1 MGWALLRL
9 PRSVFALLAFVC
21 AIVLVDT
28 IFFTALT
35 PLLPYYVHAAGLT
48 KAGAGILVAAY
59 PVGTLV
65 GSLPSGVLTAR
76 LGSRAVVRLGL
87 TLMSVSTLVFGWATT
102 PVLLDG
108 ARFVQGLGGACT
120 WSAGLAW
127 LAAAAP
133 AERRGELLGIGLGA
147 AVVGALFGPLVGVV
161 ANQVGTGPA
170 FAGAAVAGA
179 ALRVITFL
187 VPAPRAGPPQPLRA
201 AWPVLRDSQVSV
213 GLWLTLLAG
222 LALGVVDLLAP
233 LRLNRLGAPASV
245 IGATFL
251 VAAALESGVSP
262 AAGRLSDRRGALF
275 PIRIALAAGIV
286 VSLLAPVMPSEYSL
300 VALLVVGLPSYGALF
315 TPATA
320 LLSAG
325 AHRLQLHQG
334 LAFGL
339 ANLAW
344 ASGQGI
350 AAAVSGALAQATS
363 DFVPY
368 ALLAGI
374 LLATLIAVQRRAR
387 VPDSPLRAPAPSGDA
402 THDQLPAHAIATR
415 SALGFMPSPPLTNRQ
430 ASRPAAHQLA
440 DICRGSVVRSRS
452 SRATAPVLPDL
463 SGFVEPSA

>member
-1 MGWALLRL
+1 VGWALLRL

-35 PLLPYYVHAAGLT
+35 PLLPHYVHTAGLT

-59 PVGTLV
+59 PIGTLV
-65 GSLPSGVLTAR
+65 GSLPSGMLTAR
-76 LGSRAVVRLGL
+76 LGYRAVVLLGL
-87 TLMSVSTLVFGWATT
+87 ALMSVSTLVFGWATT

-120 WSAGLAW
+120 WAAGMAW
-127 LAAAAP
+127 LATAAP
-133 AERRGELLGIGLGA
+133 EERRGELLGIGLGA

-179 ALRVITFL
+179 ALMVVTFL
-187 VPAPRAGPPQPLRA
+187 VPAPRAEPPQSLRA
-201 AWPVLRDSQVSV
+201 AWPVLRDSQVNV

-222 LALGVVDLLAP
+222 LALGVVDVLAP
-233 LRLNRLGAPASV
+233 LRLSGLGASATV

-251 VAAALESGVSP
+251 VAAAIESGISP

-275 PIRIALAAGIV
+275 PIRLALAAGVV
-286 VSLLAPVMPSEYSL
+286 VSLLAPVLPSEYSL
-300 VALLVVGLPSYGALF
+300 VALLAVGLPSYGALF
-315 TPATA
+315 APATA

-325 AHRLQLHQG
+325 ADRLQLHQG

-350 AAAVSGALAQATS
+350 AALASGALAQATS

-374 LLATLIAVQRRAR
+374 MLATLIVIQRRAR
-387 VPDSPLRAPAPSGDA
+387 APGSPLRATA
-402 THDQLPAHAIATR
+402 
-415 SALGFMPSPPLTNRQ
+415 
-430 ASRPAAHQLA
+430 ASRDAG
-440 DICRGSVVRSRS
+440 RGR
-452 SRATAPVLPDL
+452 
-463 SGFVEPSA
+463 

>member
-1 MGWALLRL
+1 VGWALLRL

-35 PLLPYYVHAAGLT
+35 PLLPHYVHTAGLT

-59 PVGTLV
+59 PIGTLV
-65 GSLPSGVLTAR
+65 GSLPSGMLTAR
-76 LGSRAVVRLGL
+76 LGYRAVVLLGL
-87 TLMSVSTLVFGWATT
+87 ALMSVSTLVFGWATT

-120 WSAGLAW
+120 WAAGMAW
-127 LAAAAP
+127 LATAAP
-133 AERRGELLGIGLGA
+133 EERRGELLGIGLGA

-179 ALRVITFL
+179 ALMVVTFL
-187 VPAPRAGPPQPLRA
+187 VPAPRAEPPQSLRA
-201 AWPVLRDSQVSV
+201 AWPVLRDSQVNV

-222 LALGVVDLLAP
+222 LALGVVDVLAP
-233 LRLNRLGAPASV
+233 LRLSGLGASATV

-251 VAAALESGVSP
+251 VAAAIESGISP

-275 PIRIALAAGIV
+275 PIRLALAAGVV
-286 VSLLAPVMPSEYSL
+286 VSLLAPVLPTEYSL
-300 VALLVVGLPSYGALF
+300 VAFLVVGLPCYGALF
-315 TPATA
+315 APATA

-325 AHRLQLHQG
+325 AGRLQLHQG

-344 ASGQGI
+344 ASGQAI
-350 AAAVSGALAQATS
+350 AALASGALAQATS

-374 LLATLIAVQRRAR
+374 MLATLIVIQRWARA
-387 VPDSPLRAPAPSGDA
+387 PGSPLRATA
-402 THDQLPAHAIATR
+402 
-415 SALGFMPSPPLTNRQ
+415 
-430 ASRPAAHQLA
+430 ASRDAGQ
-440 DICRGSVVRSRS
+440 G
-452 SRATAPVLPDL
+452 
-463 SGFVEPSA
+463 

>member
-1 MGWALLRL
+1 VGWALLRL

-28 IFFTALT
+28 VFFTALT
-35 PLLPYYVHAAGLT
+35 PLLPHYVHNAGLT

-59 PVGTLV
+59 PLGTLV

-76 LGSRAVVRLGL
+76 LGCRAVVLLGL

-102 PVLLDG
+102 PVVLDG

-120 WSAGLAW
+120 WAAGLAW
-127 LAAAAP
+127 LATAAP
-133 AERRGELLGIGLGA
+133 EERRGELLGISLGA
-147 AVVGALFGPLVGVV
+147 AVVGALFGPLIGAI

-179 ALRVITFL
+179 ALMVVAFL
-187 VPAPRAGPPQPLRA
+187 MPPPRPEPPQSLRA
-201 AWPVLRDSQVSV
+201 AWPVLRDSRVSV
-213 GLWLTLLAG
+213 GLWLTLLPG
-222 LALGVVDLLAP
+222 LSFGVVDVLAP
-233 LRLNRLGAPASV
+233 LRLSGLGASATV

-251 VAAALESGVSP
+251 IAAAIEAGISP

-275 PIRIALAAGIV
+275 PIRLALVAGVV
-286 VSLLAPVMPSEYSL
+286 VSLLAPMLPSEYSL
-300 VALLVVGLPSYGALF
+300 VALLVVGLPCYGALF
-315 TPATA
+315 APSTA

-350 AAAVSGALAQATS
+350 AASASGALAQATS

-387 VPDSPLRAPAPSGDA
+387 VPGSPLRAPAPSGDA
-402 THDQLPAHAIATR
+402 
-415 SALGFMPSPPLTNRQ
+415 
-430 ASRPAAHQLA
+430 
-440 DICRGSVVRSRS
+440 SRS
-452 SRATAPVLPDL
+452 
-463 SGFVEPSA
+463 

>member
-1 MGWALLRL
+1 VGWALLRL

-76 LGSRAVVRLGL
+76 LGCRAVVLLGL

-120 WSAGLAW
+120 WAAGLAW

-147 AVVGALFGPLVGVV
+147 AVVGALFGPLVGAV
-161 ANQVGTGPA
+161 ATKVGTGPA

-179 ALRVITFL
+179 ALMVVSFL
-187 VPAPRAGPPQPLRA
+187 VPAPHPEPPQPLRA

-222 LALGVVDLLAP
+222 LSFGVIDVLAP
-233 LRLNRLGAPASV
+233 LRLSHLGASASV
-245 IGATFL
+245 IGAAFL
-251 VAAALESGVSP
+251 IAAAIESGVSP

-275 PIRIALAAGIV
+275 PIRLALASGVV
-286 VSLLAPVMPSEYSL
+286 VSLLAPVLPSEYSL
-300 VALLVVGLPSYGALF
+300 VALLVAGLPCYGALF
-315 TPATA
+315 APATA

-350 AAAVSGALAQATS
+350 AASVSGALAQATS

-374 LLATLIAVQRRAR
+374 LLVTLIAVQRRAR
-387 VPDSPLRAPAPSGDA
+387 APGSPLRAAARSGDA
-402 THDQLPAHAIATR
+402 
-415 SALGFMPSPPLTNRQ
+415 
-430 ASRPAAHQLA
+430 
-440 DICRGSVVRSRS
+440 
-452 SRATAPVLPDL
+452 
-463 SGFVEPSA
+463 SGG

>member
-1 MGWALLRL
+1 VGWALLRL

-59 PVGTLV
+59 PAGTLV

-76 LGSRAVVRLGL
+76 LGSRAVVLLGL

-102 PVLLDG
+102 PVLLDA

-133 AERRGELLGIGLGA
+133 AERRGELLGVGLGA

-161 ANQVGTGPA
+161 ASQVGTGPA

-179 ALRVITFL
+179 ALIVVTFL
-187 VPAPRAGPPQPLRA
+187 VPAPRAEPPQPLRA

-233 LRLNRLGAPASV
+233 LRLSHLGASASV

-251 VAAALESGVSP
+251 VSAAIESGVSP
-262 AAGRLSDRRGALF
+262 VAGRLSDRRGALF
-275 PIRIALAAGIV
+275 PIRLALAGGVV
-286 VSLLAPVMPSEYSL
+286 VSLLAPALPSEYSL
-300 VALLVVGLPSYGALF
+300 IALLVVGLPCYGALF
-315 TPATA
+315 APATA

-325 AHRLQLHQG
+325 AHRWQLHQG

-387 VPDSPLRAPAPSGDA
+387 VPGSPLRAPARSGDA
-402 THDQLPAHAIATR
+402 SH
-415 SALGFMPSPPLTNRQ
+415 G
-430 ASRPAAHQLA
+430 
-440 DICRGSVVRSRS
+440 
-452 SRATAPVLPDL
+452 
-463 SGFVEPSA
+463 

>member
-1 MGWALLRL
+1 
-9 PRSVFALLAFVC
+9 
-21 AIVLVDT
+21 
-28 IFFTALT
+28 
-35 PLLPYYVHAAGLT
+35 
-48 KAGAGILVAAY
+48 
-59 PVGTLV
+59 
-65 GSLPSGVLTAR
+65 
-76 LGSRAVVRLGL
+76 
-87 TLMSVSTLVFGWATT
+87 MSASTLVFGWATT
-102 PVLLDG
+102 PVLLDT

-179 ALRVITFL
+179 ALVVVTFF
-187 VPAPRAGPPQPLRA
+187 VPAPRAEPPQPLRA

-222 LALGVVDLLAP
+222 LSFGVVDLLAP
-233 LRLNRLGAPASV
+233 LRLSHLGAPAAV

-251 VAAALESGVSP
+251 VSAAIEAGVSP

-275 PIRIALAAGIV
+275 PIRLALAGGVV
-286 VSLLAPVMPSEYSL
+286 VSLLAPVLPSEYSL
-300 VALLVVGLPSYGALF
+300 VALLVVGLPCYGALF
-315 TPATA
+315 APATA

-344 ASGQGI
+344 ASGQSI
-350 AAAVSGALAQATS
+350 AASASGALAQATS

-387 VPDSPLRAPAPSGDA
+387 VPGSPLRAPAPSGDA
-402 THDQLPAHAIATR
+402 S
-415 SALGFMPSPPLTNRQ
+415 SAS
-430 ASRPAAHQLA
+430 
-440 DICRGSVVRSRS
+440 
-452 SRATAPVLPDL
+452 
-463 SGFVEPSA
+463 